1 MAENLTELEQMV
13 AEEEMEPKPDNSA
26 LSYSKYA
33 YNIAVVLLDVVTGW
47 TIAQLT
53 FWYYGV
59 MWFLAG
65 AVVFYLHQKN
75 WERDGNNETQVK
87 ISQIGMILSVGSMLV
102 MAVVTGGLW
111 IAKANGAAVNLMWSE
126 IGIVSFAIVLYAYHS
141 VQLARYYFLDD
152 DFVIKRTV
160 ARAKAQAN
168 KKIQIIKAGGDV
180 VRANREAL
188 KERNDQ
194 YKKHGDKGA
203 VDAAIN
209 RVEGKKQNSQP
220 VSVAASETKQERLAD
235 PTQANRSNGNK

>member
-13 AEEEMEPKPDNSA
+13 AEEEIEPTPDNSA

-33 YNIAVVLLDVVTGW
+33 YNIAVVLLDLVTGW
-47 TIAQLT
+47 TIYQLT

-75 WERDGNNETQVK
+75 WERDGNNEKQVN
-87 ISQIGMILSVGSMLV
+87 ISQVGMVLSVGSMLL
-102 MAVVTGGLW
+102 MALITGGLW

-126 IGIVSFAIVLYAYHS
+126 IGIVSFAIGLYAYHA

-152 DFVIKRTV
+152 EFVIKRTV

-168 KKIQIIKAGGDV
+168 KKIQIIKAGGEV
-180 VRANREAL
+180 VKANREAL
-188 KERNDQ
+188 QEKNAQ
-194 YKKHGDKGA
+194 YKKHGSREA
-203 VDAAIN
+203 VDMAIN
-209 RVEGKKQNSQP
+209 RIEGKKQQPQP
-220 VSVAASETKQERLAD
+220 VYATDTGKPELKEPEN
-235 PTQANRSNGNK
+235 PTNPHRQNGK